1 MFDYVILLFF
11 MLRHCPDLPTPWR
24 LLLDLAQYLGDVI
37 DVMTLTCLLPGD
49 LL

>member
-24 LLLDLAQYLGDVI
+24 VLLDLAQHLGDVI
-37 DVMTLTCLLPGD
+37 HVMTPTRLLPGD